1 MLYPAEL
8 LGHIHK
14 ISTCMQNLDSNDL
27 PLRRRT
33 LYPAELRR
41 HSDSIPRYAAERFFS
56 AGRLVREIRVPL
68 KPYGSFEPPAHGRF
82 AEQLLCIDPDL
93 KYQVTALYH

>member
-33 LYPAELRR
+33 LYPGEVQG
-41 HSDSIPRYAAERFFS
+41 H
-56 AGRLVREIRVPL
+56 VVCRE
-68 KPYGSFEPPAHGRF
+68 
-82 AEQLLCIDPDL
+82 EQVHYSTGME
-93 KYQVTALYH
+93 K